1 MNLQKIGDN
10 WKAHQKIY
18 QMSPSASN
26 FINLLKRYKQNKG
39 IYAVLEEIQQ
49 PVLPHGRKMGFK
61 KKAPYN
67 FFCNHLLWVCTWYEH
82 VKPRKKWQ
90 YSQNEHEGMDSEQCR
105 GSAKAHLKN
114 TLLCLQMS
122 DKGTDLT

>member
-1 MNLQKIGDN
+1 MINLQKIGDS

-26 FINLLKRYKQNKG
+26 FNNLLKRYKQNKG

-49 PVLPHGRKMGFK
+49 PVLPHGKKMGFK

-67 FFCNHLLWVCTWYEH
+67 FFCNHLLWIHTSSEH
-82 VKPRKKWQ
+82 GK
-90 YSQNEHEGMDSEQCR
+90 
-105 GSAKAHLKN
+105 L
-114 TLLCLQMS
+114 
-122 DKGTDLT
+122 